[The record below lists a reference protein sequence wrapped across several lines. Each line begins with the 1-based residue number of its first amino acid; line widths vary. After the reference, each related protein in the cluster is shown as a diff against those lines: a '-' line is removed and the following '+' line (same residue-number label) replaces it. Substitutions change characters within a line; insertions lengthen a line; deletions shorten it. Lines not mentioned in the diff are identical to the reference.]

1 MRERSARRLPV
12 VEEGHPVGIN
22 SIGDLAIERDA
33 RSALGDISAA
43 EPNQ

>member
-1 MRERSARRLPV
+1 MREHSIRRLPV
-12 VEEGHPVGIN
+12 VEEGHPVGIL

-43 EPNQ
+43 KPNQ